1 MATENIAIAGYFPEA
16 IHKAIGEYCRE
27 NGLVRKDGSPMY
39 GSGVVAICE
48 SFFGLGGEA
57 IAPSG
62 KLEELTA
69 RLDSI
74 DREVEL
80 TETAYRELGGEVEVI
95 AARLTRIDELL
106 LNLSEGSDL
115 LLGIVEGNGQ
125 RLGAVEAA
133 IAELEARENHSSSE
147 QAAIAELEGWES
159 ITQRA
164 IAELE
169 GVNPTTV
176 WRWSAE
182 KLEELGYRVGVVGG
196 RKTYWRRSPEA

>member
-133 IAELEARENHSSSE
+133 IAELE
-147 QAAIAELEGWES
+147 GWES

>member
-74 DREVEL
+74 DR
-80 TETAYRELGGEVEVI
+80 EVEVI

>member
-74 DREVEL
+74 DREVE
-80 TETAYRELGGEVEVI
+80 VI

-125 RLGAVEAA
+125 RLGAVE
-133 IAELEARENHSSSE
+133 
-147 QAAIAELEGWES
+147 AAIAELEGWES